1 MTHPLLICQTV
12 LGRGPSGTAAT
23 GEPSLSMQQRTVLER
38 LITRLVALTSQQNAE
53 VWACVKHDLGL
64 KGDSPL
70 LACHFSAAEASLNQ
84 RLAAA
89 QDNHH
94 HRQTLAQLSDLLG
107 QGNNRQAV
115 SDYIRQHYGQT
126 ALHALSQTQLETIL
140 HLLQHGQLSIPQP
153 QQRPPTLRP
162 LLPAEHNTL
171 NQLVTKLA
179 AATGEPSKL
188 IWQSML
194 ELCGVKSGE
203 LIPATHFLPLSYWL
217 QARQTLSAQSA
228 PTLTSL
234 QGALK
239 QPLEAAEWQTIVDFA
254 RRSWQV
260 TPRTTLSPA
269 QIGAAE
275 QGVCAAGGPRPET
288 LAIPQ
293 EEPVARRTWS
303 AKPWQLAL
311 GAVVLLLVLWL
322 LL

>member
-1 MTHPLLICQTV
+1 M
-12 LGRGPSGTAAT
+12 
-23 GEPSLSMQQRTVLER
+23 
-38 LITRLVALTSQQNAE
+38 
-53 VWACVKHDLGL
+53 
-64 KGDSPL
+64 
-70 LACHFSAAEASLNQ
+70 
-84 RLAAA
+84 
-89 QDNHH
+89 
-94 HRQTLAQLSDLLG
+94 
-107 QGNNRQAV
+107 

-140 HLLQHGQLSIPQP
+140 HLLQHDQLSIPQP

-162 LLPAEHNTL
+162 LPAEHNTL

-269 QIGAAE
+269 QILALLNKVFVLRVARA
-275 QGVCAAGGPRPET
+275 QET

>member
-1 MTHPLLICQTV
+1 M
-12 LGRGPSGTAAT
+12 
-23 GEPSLSMQQRTVLER
+23 
-38 LITRLVALTSQQNAE
+38 
-53 VWACVKHDLGL
+53 
-64 KGDSPL
+64 
-70 LACHFSAAEASLNQ
+70 
-84 RLAAA
+84 
-89 QDNHH
+89 
-94 HRQTLAQLSDLLG
+94 
-107 QGNNRQAV
+107 
-115 SDYIRQHYGQT
+115 
-126 ALHALSQTQLETIL
+126 
-140 HLLQHGQLSIPQP
+140 
-153 QQRPPTLRP
+153 
-162 LLPAEHNTL
+162 
-171 NQLVTKLA
+171 TKLA

-217 QARQTLSAQSA
+217 QARQTLSAQSV

-254 RRSWQV
+254 SRSWQV

-269 QIGAAE
+269 QILALLNKVFVLRVARA
-275 QGVCAAGGPRPET
+275 QET

>member
-1 MTHPLLICQTV
+1 PAPQDMPHPPRPTAR
-12 LGRGPSGTAAT
+12 LGDLPGRATPRRGG
-23 GEPSLSMQQRTVLER
+23 
-38 LITRLVALTSQQNAE
+38 
-53 VWACVKHDLGL
+53 
-64 KGDSPL
+64 
-70 LACHFSAAEASLNQ
+70 
-84 RLAAA
+84 
-89 QDNHH
+89 
-94 HRQTLAQLSDLLG
+94 
-107 QGNNRQAV
+107 
-115 SDYIRQHYGQT
+115 SDYIRQHWGQAARHALGQT
-126 ALHALSQTQLETIL
+126 RREPIL
-140 HLLQHGQLSIPQP
+140 LRRRQGQLSTPRP

-269 QIGAAE
+269 QILALLNKVFVLRVARA
-275 QGVCAAGGPRPET
+275 QET

>member
-1 MTHPLLICQTV
+1 M
-12 LGRGPSGTAAT
+12 
-23 GEPSLSMQQRTVLER
+23 
-38 LITRLVALTSQQNAE
+38 
-53 VWACVKHDLGL
+53 
-64 KGDSPL
+64 
-70 LACHFSAAEASLNQ
+70 
-84 RLAAA
+84 
-89 QDNHH
+89 
-94 HRQTLAQLSDLLG
+94 
-107 QGNNRQAV
+107 

-254 RRSWQV
+254 SRSWQV

-269 QIGAAE
+269 QIPALLNRCLCCGWPAPGDA
-275 QGVCAAGGPRPET
+275 GHPAGG
-288 LAIPQ
+288 AC
-293 EEPVARRTWS
+293 RR
-303 AKPWQLAL
+303 AD
-311 GAVVLLLVLWL
+311 VER
-322 LL
+322 

>member
-1 MTHPLLICQTV
+1 M
-12 LGRGPSGTAAT
+12 
-23 GEPSLSMQQRTVLER
+23 
-38 LITRLVALTSQQNAE
+38 
-53 VWACVKHDLGL
+53 
-64 KGDSPL
+64 
-70 LACHFSAAEASLNQ
+70 
-84 RLAAA
+84 
-89 QDNHH
+89 
-94 HRQTLAQLSDLLG
+94 
-107 QGNNRQAV
+107 

-254 RRSWQV
+254 SRSWQV

-269 QIGAAE
+269 QILALLNKVFVLRVARA
-275 QGVCAAGGPRPET
+275 QET